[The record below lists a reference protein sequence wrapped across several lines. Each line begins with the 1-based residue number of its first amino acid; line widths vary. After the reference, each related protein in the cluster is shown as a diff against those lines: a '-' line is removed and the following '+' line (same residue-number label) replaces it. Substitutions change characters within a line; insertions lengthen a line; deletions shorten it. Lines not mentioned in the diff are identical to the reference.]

1 MRPKVGGG
9 GGGGV
14 AEREREGMGSLG
26 RAVAEALGVDCSSEG
41 MGGSWTVGRGG
52 EEVVIRGA
60 ATWRSR
66 GDRSWSS
73 MLSAGGGLSRGPPGR
88 RRGGVCEGRKKE
100 GSQAGRRRQKRTT
113 EATMRETPMRAMV
126 GGAVGRCQCLAE
138 VARLVNLFTDVG
150 CAHKREGYSVIG
162 CRSCWRVQHS
172 AGLAN
177 SRRSLE
183 DYNIGDCVSFGFMLQ
198 MLNSASRWGF
208 RDRYDSKN

>member
-66 GDRSWSS
+66 GGRSWSS
-73 MLSAGGGLSRGPPGR
+73 MSSAGGGLSRGPPGR

-126 GGAVGRCQCLAE
+126 GGAVGRCQCLAQ
-138 VARLVNLFTDVG
+138 VARLVNLFRLG
-150 CAHKREGYSVIG
+150 
-162 CRSCWRVQHS
+162 
-172 AGLAN
+172 
-177 SRRSLE
+177 SRRTWGVRISERDIALSGAGHVGGSNILPGSRILE
-183 DYNIGDCVSFGFMLQ
+183 GAWKITILVTVFRLVSC
-198 MLNSASRWGF
+198 
-208 RDRYDSKN
+208 SKC